1 MRAVQ
6 WRFLL
11 TSAVLVVLMLNTQRL
26 LFLPAG
32 NEAQLTCNSTTY
44 KPFVYGSSRIPT
56 FCAIIT
62 CIQLCVIFCFQF
74 LVMEMMWTTEIQI
87 LNEEMIVAVV
97 IAI

>member
-1 MRAVQ
+1 MKIPAYQ
-6 WRFLL
+6 C
-11 TSAVLVVLMLNTQRL
+11 SASGTNVNYTEQRL

-32 NEAQLTCNSTTY
+32 NEAQYNVQIIMST
-44 KPFVYGSSRIPT
+44 PFVYGSSRIPT

-74 LVMEMMWTTEIQI
+74 LLMEMMWTTEIQI